1 MSTKVDGQRAMAGT
15 NEKLTAP
22 LTNLLNPVGST
33 LKPKVFCVRE
43 LAHQGARHPG
53 GPESLKGIPDAGYN
67 QPSGLAVALPIIPL
81 GTHRRLQGC
90 TMQAT

>member
-53 GPESLKGIPDAGYN
+53 G
-67 QPSGLAVALPIIPL
+67 
-81 GTHRRLQGC
+81 
-90 TMQAT
+90 